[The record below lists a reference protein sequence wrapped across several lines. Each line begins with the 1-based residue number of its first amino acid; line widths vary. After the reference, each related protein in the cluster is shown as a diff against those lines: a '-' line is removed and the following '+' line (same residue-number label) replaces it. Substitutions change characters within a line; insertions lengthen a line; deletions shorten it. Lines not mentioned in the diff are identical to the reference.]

1 MSVAVIT
8 DSNSGISQEEAK
20 QYGIYVIP
28 MPFYI
33 NEKLYLEDVT
43 MSQKEFY
50 EFLAQ
55 GVDVNTSQPA
65 PAEVTDLW
73 DKLLEEYDEIIHM
86 PMSSGLS
93 STCETAMMLAR
104 DDAYEGKVFVVNNQ
118 RISITQRQAALEAKK
133 LANAGL
139 SAAKIFNIL
148 TRTKLDS
155 GIYITVDTMTYLK
168 KGGRVTPAAAG
179 IATILNIKPVLQ
191 IQGGKLDQYA
201 KSRGMKSAKKEMI
214 NAIKKDITGRF
225 AEYYKNGR
233 INIAMAYTGEKDAA
247 LEYLEELKPE
257 FPDYDFNDF
266 LINPLSL
273 SVSCHIG
280 PGALALACTR
290 IVDVDD
296 VN

>member
-118 RISITQRQAALEAKK
+118 RISVTQRQAALEAKK
-133 LANAGL
+133 LADAGL

-214 NAIKKDITGRF
+214 NAVKKDITGRF

-233 INIAMAYTGEKDAA
+233 IKLAMAYTGEKDAA

-257 FPDYDFNDF
+257 FPDYDFTDF

-290 IVDVDD
+290 MVDVDD

>member
-118 RISITQRQAALEAKK
+118 RISVTQRQAALEAKK
-133 LANAGL
+133 LADAGL

-214 NAIKKDITGRF
+214 NAVKKDITGRF

-233 INIAMAYTGEKDAA
+233 IKLAMAYTGEKDAA

-257 FPDYDFNDF
+257 FPDYDFTDF

-290 IVDVDD
+290 IVDVDN

>member
-1 MSVAVIT
+1 
-8 DSNSGISQEEAK
+8 
-20 QYGIYVIP
+20 
-28 MPFYI
+28 
-33 NEKLYLEDVT
+33 
-43 MSQKEFY
+43 
-50 EFLAQ
+50 
-55 GVDVNTSQPA
+55 
-65 PAEVTDLW
+65 VTDLW

-133 LANAGL
+133 LADAGL

>member
-133 LANAGL
+133 LADAGL